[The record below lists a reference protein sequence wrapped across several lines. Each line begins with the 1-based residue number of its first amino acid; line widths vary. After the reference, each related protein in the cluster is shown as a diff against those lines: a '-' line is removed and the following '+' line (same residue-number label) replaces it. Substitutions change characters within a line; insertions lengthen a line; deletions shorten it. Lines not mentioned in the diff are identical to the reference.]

1 MGELTVINVP
11 QMSLPVNGFIFVF
24 LSQAGIFMALEET
37 QMRWS
42 FQEVF
47 LKFEQDFLPSY

>member
-37 QMRWS
+37 QMR
-42 FQEVF
+42 
-47 LKFEQDFLPSY
+47 

>member
-11 QMSLPVNGFIFVF
+11 QMSLNGFIFVF

-37 QMRWS
+37 QMR
-42 FQEVF
+42 
-47 LKFEQDFLPSY
+47 